1 MVNNIRKLTPGD
13 SLVKERS
20 DKFVCDT
27 SVIFNGLILDLIE
40 DGELGEEPEILIP
53 NIVIAEIE
61 YRTNIHKEIGFFG
74 LNVLKSLRELNAENK
89 IKLEIVGNRPTREE
103 IKMAPG
109 GELDALIR
117 ETTLKNNAVL
127 ITADRIQGDV
137 GIFEGLDVF
146 YVKERGI
153 HKTKEPLSLKLL
165 DYFDDKTMSVHLKR
179 NLPAY
184 AKRGSPGNW
193 GLEKIDN
200 DVITPKLIEDIALEV
215 IENVREDDH
224 SFIEIEKIGAVVAQL
239 REFRIVITRPPFS
252 NDVEITAVRPLV
264 SLKLSDYSIDAKLQN
279 RLETAEGILVCGSPG
294 AGKSTFCAALA
305 NFYLSQ
311 NKVVKT
317 LESVRDLQVSPEIT
331 QYTKLEGSLENS
343 ADILLLV
350 RPDFTIFDEV
360 RTTKDFEVYADFRL
374 SGVGMVGVVHS
385 SSAIDALQRFMGRI
399 ELGMLPS
406 IIDTII
412 FIEGGDISAVLVIK
426 MTVKVP
432 SGFRDKD
439 LARPVVEVRDYKTRK
454 LEFEIY
460 SFGQDIVINPIAPKK
475 SKFSP
480 DQYADL
486 STYRTRKSKKERI
499 NLDLE
504 VGKDRIIL
512 RAAPMYASQNI
523 IIFANQEEIFTGSLS
538 RKSEI
543 NLSLFNK
550 EGRRILK
557 EIDRNKDIY
566 ARKK

>member
-1 MVNNIRKLTPGD
+1 MT
-13 SLVKERS
+13 

-27 SVIFNGLILDLIE
+27 SVIFNGLILNLIE
-40 DGELGEEPEILIP
+40 DGELGENPEILIP
-53 NIVIAEIE
+53 NIVVAEIE

-74 LNVLKSLRELNAENK
+74 LNVLKTLRELNDEKRITLHVAGK
-89 IKLEIVGNRPTREE
+89 RPTREE

-117 ETTLKNNAVL
+117 EITLQNNATL

-146 YVKERGI
+146 FVKERGI
-153 HKTKEPLSLKLL
+153 HKPKEPLSLKLL
-165 DYFDDKTMSVHLKR
+165 EYFDDKTMSVHLKR
-179 NLPAY
+179 NLPPY

-193 GLEKIDN
+193 RLERIN
-200 DVITPKLIEDIALEV
+200 NEIVNPKLIEEIALEI

-224 SFIEIEKIGAVVAQL
+224 SFIEIEKMGAVVAQL

-264 SLKLSDYSIDAKLQN
+264 SLELSDYTIDVKLKR
-279 RLETAEGILVCGSPG
+279 RLEKAEGILVCGSPG

-305 NFYLSQ
+305 NFYLIQ

-331 QYTKLEGSLENS
+331 QYTKLEGNLENS

-385 SSAIDALQRFMGRI
+385 SSAIDAIQRFIGRI

-412 FIEGGDISAVLVIK
+412 FIEGGDISSVLVIK

-439 LARPVVEVRDYKTRK
+439 LARPVVEVKDYKTHQ
-454 LEFEIY
+454 LEFEVY
-460 SFGQDIVINPIAPKK
+460 SFGQDIVINPIKPKK
-475 SKFSP
+475 PKYKP
-480 DQYADL
+480 DQNRSL
-486 STYRTRKSKKERI
+486 QSYRVNKGKDERI
-499 NLDLE
+499 NLEFE
-504 VGKDRIIL
+504 VSKDRVIL
-512 RAAPMYASQNI
+512 KASPQFASQNI
-523 IIFANQEEIFTGSLS
+523 IVFANQNEIFTGSLS

-543 NLSLFNK
+543 NLSLSNK
-550 EGRRILK
+550 EARRILK

-566 ARKK
+566 AKIK